1 MSSLTRGGL
10 VPAKIINLATN
21 EEVPFMFNP
30 NEYSMSKQNTYEKKN
45 VIGQNTPAITFQ
57 QGGAIS
63 MSLKLYF
70 DTSMSASDVRSHSN
84 KLLKMMMI
92 DTSSESTTT
101 GKGSPPVV
109 AFSWGRVYFK
119 AFITSMTQK
128 FTLFKPDGTPL
139 RCVVDISLEQ
149 SADDAALTAAVQGAT
164 GSSSTSTSSSSNGS
178 GGSGGG
184 GNSSGSGNTSSNGS
198 RTETATQGDR
208 IDHVAD
214 RGTGDASNYRDVAD
228 KNNVDN
234 PLKVNKGQS
243 YQV

>member
-1 MSSLTRGGL
+1 MMSSSLTRGGL

-70 DTSMSASDVRSHSN
+70 DTTMSASDVRHFSN

-149 SADDAALTAAVQGAT
+149 SADDTALVAAVQAPT
-164 GSSSTSTSSSSNGS
+164 GSSSSTSSAPSSSSSGS
-178 GGSGGG
+178 GGS
-184 GNSSGSGNTSSNGS
+184 SSSNGS
-198 RTETATQGDR
+198 RTETATQADR

-214 RGTGDASNYRDVAD
+214 RGTGDSSNYRDVAD

-243 YQV
+243 YKV